1 MMSITDSC
9 DLVEKNQR
17 FTVGK
22 SERKGAMVASPACE
36 TRRKG
41 GIGPICLVLNKAR
54 RRHFIANTI
63 HTGQVVYGTTGELKG
78 EIESTNRA
86 RE

>member
-1 MMSITDSC
+1 MTSVTDSC

-22 SERKGAMVASPACE
+22 SEREGAMVASPARE

-63 HTGQVVYGTTGELKG
+63 HQYIQDK
-78 EIESTNRA
+78 
-86 RE
+86 